1 MPAST
6 WARSCAPSH
15 SCAARRPT
23 GSRCCARRV
32 PRWTRGCRRSRA
44 SGRARTG
51 ASVRRTTCS
60 GSRSTVIRTCAGSS
74 SRSRSPDIRSARASC
89 HLAATRAEAEPMPIG
104 PFGIDPVIWAVLRL
118 VIALALAVF
127 VLLNGALAQ
136 TLLERKV
143 QAWMQDR
150 LGPYHV
156 GPYGLLQSVA
166 DALKLLTK
174 EDIRARLTDLPF
186 FLAAPAIVFSPI
198 LASFVVLP
206 FSSDVMGANLN
217 VGLLY
222 LTTLGSMTVL
232 GIVIAGWAS
241 NNKYSL
247 VGGLRSAGQLISY
260 EIPQILALV
269 SVVLVVGSLS
279 MLDITRSQAGPLVNA
294 LVLPFSFVIYFIAA
308 LAETNRTPFD
318 LPEAESELVAGWLTE
333 YSGMRWGT
341 MLALSEYGNV
351 TVVCAIVTTL
361 WFGGWQGPGVE
372 AIPLLGVL
380 WFTLKVYAFILV
392 MMWIRATLPR
402 LRIDQLMSFC
412 WKGLIPM
419 ALVNIVVVAVL
430 ALAFP
435 TTKIPIAIASW
446 VLLVIFVTG
455 IPVVQRRRL
464 RTLRARARAAAAPA
478 VRAVS

>member
-1 MPAST
+1 MP
-6 WARSCAPSH
+6 
-15 SCAARRPT
+15 
-23 GSRCCARRV
+23 
-32 PRWTRGCRRSRA
+32 
-44 SGRARTG
+44 
-51 ASVRRTTCS
+51 
-60 GSRSTVIRTCAGSS
+60 
-74 SRSRSPDIRSARASC
+74 
-89 HLAATRAEAEPMPIG
+89 LG
-104 PFGIDPVIWAVLRL
+104 PFGIDPFIWAPLRL
-118 VIALALAVF
+118 VIAVGLALFLV
-127 VLLNGALAQ
+127 LNGALLQ
-136 TLLERKV
+136 IYLERKI
-143 QAWMQDR
+143 QAIIQDR

-156 GPYGLLQSVA
+156 GPFGLLQTFA
-166 DALKLLTK
+166 DALKLIAK
-174 EDIRARLTDLPF
+174 EDVRATATDGWF
-186 FLAAPAIVFSPI
+186 FVAAPALVFCPM
-198 LASFVVLP
+198 LASWAVLP
-206 FSSDVMGANLN
+206 FAQDIVGTNLN
-217 VGLLY
+217 IGLLY

-269 SVVLVVGSLS
+269 SVALVVGSLS
-279 MLDITRSQAGPLVNA
+279 MIDITRSQTGPFVNV
-294 LVLPFSFVIYFIAA
+294 LILPFSFLIYFIAA

-351 TVVCAIVTTL
+351 TVVCGIVTTL

-372 AIPLLGVL
+372 AFPLLGVL
-380 WFTLKVYAFILV
+380 WFTLKVYAFIVL

-419 ALVNIVVVAVL
+419 ALVNIIAVATL

-435 TTKIPIAIASW
+435 NSLVPIAIANW
-446 VLLVIFVTG
+446 LLVIVFVGG
-455 IPVVQRRRL
+455 IPFVQRRRL
-464 RTLRARARAAAAPA
+464 ATLRARARASAAPA
-478 VRAVS
+478 VRAAS